1 MDKKEILEDRKQAF
15 NKLEKQLQ
23 ENVPAEDRFFY
34 YHSSEDRIVLSHAL
48 FWIMSRPMEKKL
60 PSIEGFLL
68 LRKYEEEML
77 VAYLT
82 LSDEFPELLRYCNLT
97 MEVLP
102 HVLQAASTP
111 ATSKVIRKLTAIAIV
126 ATGYGGDMPDELANE
141 LLDDL
146 DFFYNKVRSP
156 LIERMLPYL
165 NKMVEEESQTLN
177 ESWFAIRRVR

>member
-1 MDKKEILEDRKQAF
+1 MDKKEIHEARKQAF

-34 YHSSEDRIVLSHAL
+34 YHSSEDRVVLSHAL

-97 MEVLP
+97 MGQKRLYRCLTLFRKQREQIIQQFDRTFLHRICLYRTFLIISSIAFSIITSLS
-102 HVLQAASTP
+102 HVKRSFYFKLQ
-111 ATSKVIRKLTAIAIV
+111 R
-126 ATGYGGDMPDELANE
+126 
-141 LLDDL
+141 
-146 DFFYNKVRSP
+146 
-156 LIERMLPYL
+156 
-165 NKMVEEESQTLN
+165 
-177 ESWFAIRRVR
+177 

>member
-1 MDKKEILEDRKQAF
+1 
-15 NKLEKQLQ
+15 
-23 ENVPAEDRFFY
+23 
-34 YHSSEDRIVLSHAL
+34 
-48 FWIMSRPMEKKL
+48 
-60 PSIEGFLL
+60 
-68 LRKYEEEML
+68 ML

-102 HVLQAASTP
+102 HVLRASTTP
-111 ATSKVIRKLTAIAIV
+111 ATSKAIRKLTAIAIV
-126 ATGYGGDMPDELANE
+126 ATGYGGDMPNELANE

-156 LIERMLPYL
+156 LIERMLPHL

-177 ESWFAIRRVR
+177 ESW

>member
-1 MDKKEILEDRKQAF
+1 MDKKEIHEARKQAF

-23 ENVPAEDRFFY
+23 ENVLAEDRFFY

-60 PSIEGFLL
+60 PSIDGFLL

-102 HVLQAASTP
+102 HVLRASTTP
-111 ATSKVIRKLTAIAIV
+111 ATSKAIRKLTAIAIV

-177 ESWFAIRRVR
+177 ESW